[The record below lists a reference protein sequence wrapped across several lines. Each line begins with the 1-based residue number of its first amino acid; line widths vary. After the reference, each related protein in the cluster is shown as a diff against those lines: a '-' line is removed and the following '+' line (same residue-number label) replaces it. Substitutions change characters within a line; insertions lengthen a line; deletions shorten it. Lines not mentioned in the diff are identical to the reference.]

1 MENNLF
7 NSPGYILAKD
17 YVENIRQM
25 QKKGPWKLPLGV
37 GDKFHIFLLSL
48 FLKFSWF
55 KDIYIK
61 YPYDHSPAY
70 DIIINFLKRNKILSF
85 VIKLNSA
92 SYWNTNIYATQ
103 LLDKEEILVKSTG
116 HHKESD
122 IALSKTIGELIER
135 AVSGLYD
142 ENTNLVFGSFNELKT
157 KYKNIFY
164 PPIYHRFLPEQKE
177 LFKELRVDDNQ
188 EIEWVKGF
196 NFLTNDVALIPK
208 NLTSWRH
215 RRMVITMSPT
225 TSGSA
230 GGFLKEDVIKNSIL
244 EYIERDS
251 FLIHWLTQI
260 APRVISNESLPED
273 LFLYI
278 KDFNSIG
285 VSTYVLDTT
294 TNVGIPSACVV
305 VRKNNLNKKSI
316 AVSGGAGI
324 DLHTAIRK
332 ALEEAQQCVFNLD
345 KNGSAIKASDIKPFV
360 SEIDR
365 EERIRMWQGEEW
377 IKLFE
382 WFISGDI
389 VSYTNKSIA
398 TFNEEDEFT
407 TLKNVFTKLGDEY
420 IPLIYFPK
428 NKAMEKLGFKVAQA
442 FIPFCFPLFLVEKY
456 GTFDSDRLKQ
466 FAKYKGVE
474 NFKLNPYPHP
484 FP

>member
-17 YVENIRQM
+17 YVENIRQT
-25 QKKGPWKLPLGV
+25 QKNGPWKLPLGV
-37 GDKFHIFLLSL
+37 GDRFHVFLLSS

-61 YPYDHSPAY
+61 YPYEHSPAY
-70 DIIINFLKRNKILSF
+70 DIIINFLKRNKMLS
-85 VIKLNSA
+85 VIIKLNPA
-92 SYWNTNIYATQ
+92 SYWGINMYASR
-103 LLDKEEILVKSTG
+103 LFDGEVLLVKSTG
-116 HHKESD
+116 HHKESE

-135 AVSGLYD
+135 AVSGVRD
-142 ENTNLVFGSFNELKT
+142 ENNNFIFGSFNDLKT

-164 PPIYHRFLPEQKE
+164 PPIYHRFLPEQRK
-177 LFKELRVDDNQ
+177 LFRELRVDDNQ

-196 NFLTNDVALIPK
+196 NFLTNEIALIPRS
-208 NLTSWRH
+208 LTSWRH
-215 RRMVITMSPT
+215 RKRIITMNPT

-251 FLIHWLTQI
+251 FLTHWLTQI
-260 APRVISNESLPED
+260 APKVILNESLPED

-278 KDFNSIG
+278 KGFNSIG
-285 VSTYVLDTT
+285 ISAYVLDTT

-305 VRKNNLNKKSI
+305 VRKNNLNKKSV

-324 DLHTAIRK
+324 NLHTAIKR

-345 KNGSAIKASDIKPFV
+345 KDESDIKVSDIKPFM

-365 EERIRMWQGEEW
+365 EERIRMWQGDEW
-377 IKLFE
+377 IKLFS
-382 WFISGDI
+382 WFISGD
-389 VSYTNKSIA
+389 VVEYKNDNKSVLE
-398 TFNEEDEFT
+398 TEDEITF
-407 TLKNVFTKLGDEY
+407 LKNVFSNLGGEY
-420 IPLIYFPK
+420 TPFIYFPK
-428 NKAMEKLGFKVAQA
+428 NKAMEKLGFQVAQA
-442 FIPFCFPLFLVEKY
+442 FIPFCFPLYLVEKY

-466 FAKYKGVE
+466 FAKYKGVDD
-474 NFKLNPYPHP
+474 FKLNPYPHP